1 MEHFIVS
8 ARKYRPQTFKDVV
21 GQSAITNT
29 LTNAIEHNH
38 LAQALLF
45 CGPRGVGKTT
55 CARILAKKINQD
67 GTERE
72 DEDFAFN
79 IFELD
84 AASNNSV
91 DDIRSLIDQVRIP
104 PQVGKYKVYIIDE
117 VHMLSQ
123 SAFNAFLKTLEEPP
137 KHAIFILATT
147 EKHKIIPTI
156 LSRCQIFD
164 FKRIT
169 VKDAAEYLKYIA
181 REQGIEADDDAL
193 HIIAQKADGA
203 MRDALSI
210 FDRVVSFSGKQLTR
224 KAVTENL
231 NVLDYDTYFS
241 ATDLILQHDIPEL
254 LLLFNKTL
262 SFGFDGHHFISGLA
276 SHFRDLMV
284 CRYEATIELLEV
296 GDTAKEQYRAQ
307 SKKTDSTFLLTAL
320 NLAND
325 CDLKYKTSRN
335 QRLLVELTLMK
346 LASIGFDGQKKNP
359 DVLGQSEIK
368 NQTIAPAAAFQ
379 HRKPGEEGSGA
390 IDNPKNQGDSVEP
403 SLAVQPKTATETKE
417 TASSQS
423 ENLSSEILQSKS
435 KDTFEAVSA
444 SVTIDTNDAKIEAG
458 VKDETPYNPDTLNDE
473 KPDSLGDQTLTKPD
487 ALADETSEKQETP
500 GEEIQE
506 NDLEPL
512 SGSAIA
518 QVAAP
523 ALKTEIKKPDA
534 LKKVQLDLASKRV
547 SALSLSSLKAKKEHR
562 ESKKEETVDESQ
574 LPSDKFTEEEM
585 QKHWA
590 DFVEHLD
597 GSGRKILASS
607 LTTDVPKMFDETTIW
622 IELPNDTMKKEVERE
637 HYDLMAHLKQ
647 RLNNHFISLR
657 ITVNE
662 ETAKK
667 FAFTPEEKYQK
678 LREKNPAIDVLR
690 KTFDLDL

>member
-1 MEHFIVS
+1 MEPFIVS

-21 GQSAITNT
+21 GQKAITNT
-29 LTNAIEHNH
+29 LLNAIENNH

-55 CARILAKKINQD
+55 CARILAKQINQD
-67 GTERE
+67 GTQKE

-91 DDIRSLIDQVRIP
+91 DDIRNLIDQVRIP

-117 VHMLSQ
+117 VHMLSS

-181 REQGIEADDDAL
+181 ENQGIEAEEDAL

-231 NVLDYDTYFS
+231 NVLDYDTYFK
-241 ATDLILQHDIPEL
+241 ATDLILQNNIPEI

-262 SFGFDGHHFISGLA
+262 ALGFDGHHFISGLA

-284 CRYEATIELLEV
+284 CQHESTISLMEV
-296 GDTAKEQYRAQ
+296 GEGAKQRYLEQ
-307 SKKTDSTFLLTAL
+307 SKKTAQSFLLKAL
-320 NLAND
+320 NIAND
-325 CDLKYKTSRN
+325 CDLKYKTSKN

-346 LASIGFDGQKKNP
+346 LSSIDFDGQKKNP
-359 DVLGQSEIK
+359 ESVVLDQKTVEF
-368 NQTIAPAAAFQ
+368 IAPAAFFNGIPKPIEENTTEVALNAQSQ
-379 HRKPGEEGSGA
+379 HIEVATPIQKPQSGA
-390 IDNPKNQGDSVEP
+390 SPPENGIPKDQKRKQ
-403 SLAVQPKTATETKE
+403 AVQVENHTNLLVEEPEQTVITKE
-417 TASSQS
+417 
-423 ENLSSEILQSKS
+423 NL
-435 KDTFEAVSA
+435 
-444 SVTIDTNDAKIEAG
+444 AKVNV
-458 VKDETPYNPDTLNDE
+458 VK
-473 KPDSLGDQTLTKPD
+473 K
-487 ALADETSEKQETP
+487 
-500 GEEIQE
+500 I
-506 NDLEPL
+506 
-512 SGSAIA
+512 
-518 QVAAP
+518 
-523 ALKTEIKKPDA
+523 EIKKN
-534 LKKVQLDLASKRV
+534 LNRV
-547 SALSLSSLKAKKEHR
+547 SGLSISSLKAKKAHELN
-562 ESKKEETVDESQ
+562 KKDDAVDESK
-574 LPSDKFTEEEM
+574 LPKEAFTEANM
-585 QKHWA
+585 QQHWA
-590 DFVEHLD
+590 DFVQKID
-597 GSGRKILASS
+597 DDGRKILASNLHS
-607 LTTDVPKMFDETTIW
+607 DIPKLIDETTIW
-622 IELPNDTMKKEVERE
+622 IELPNGTMKKEIERE
-637 HYDLMAHLKQ
+637 QYDLIEYLKLK
-647 RLNNHFISLR
+647 LNNHFINLK

-667 FAFTPEEKYQK
+667 FAFTPEEKYEK
-678 LREKNPAIDVLR
+678 LREKNPTIDLLR
-690 KTFDLDL
+690 KEFDLDL

>member
-1 MEHFIVS
+1 MEPFIVS

-21 GQSAITNT
+21 GQEAITNT
-29 LTNAIEHNH
+29 LLNAIENNH

-67 GTERE
+67 GTERA

-91 DDIRSLIDQVRIP
+91 DDIRNLIDQVRIP

-169 VKDAAEYLKYIA
+169 VKDASEYLKYIA
-181 REQGIEADDDAL
+181 EQQGIDAEESAL

-231 NVLDYDTYFS
+231 NVLDYDIYFS
-241 ATDLILQHDIPEL
+241 ATDLILENNIPEL

-262 SFGFDGHHFISGLA
+262 SLGFDGHHFITGLA

-284 CRYEATIELLEV
+284 CQHPDTLNLLEV
-296 GDTAKEQYRAQ
+296 GDDVKQQYQDQ
-307 SKKTDSTFLLTAL
+307 SKKAPKDFLLKAIDM
-320 NLAND
+320 AND
-325 CDLKYKTSRN
+325 CDLQYKASKN

-346 LASIGFDGQKKNP
+346 LASITFDG
-359 DVLGQSEIK
+359 
-368 NQTIAPAAAFQ
+368 
-379 HRKPGEEGSGA
+379 
-390 IDNPKNQGDSVEP
+390 
-403 SLAVQPKTATETKE
+403 
-417 TASSQS
+417 
-423 ENLSSEILQSKS
+423 
-435 KDTFEAVSA
+435 
-444 SVTIDTNDAKIEAG
+444 
-458 VKDETPYNPDTLNDE
+458 E
-473 KPDSLGDQTLTKPD
+473 K
-487 ALADETSEKQETP
+487 
-500 GEEIQE
+500 
-506 NDLEPL
+506 
-512 SGSAIA
+512 
-518 QVAAP
+518 
-523 ALKTEIKKPDA
+523 KKPDFIIPA
-534 LKKVQLDLASKRV
+534 SHFSSVATPKNGTKTPQSNGTIQKTTDPTPKLEREPVKEEVVAEPEESYEPPKKLQIKVPEKRV
-547 SALSLSSLKAKKEHR
+547 SGLSLSSIKVKKAHENIKSPEIA
-562 ESKKEETVDESQ
+562 EED
-574 LPSDKFTEEEM
+574 LPKDAFTEEDM
-585 QKHWA
+585 QKHWD
-590 DFVEHLD
+590 DFVHELENQ
-597 GSGRKILASS
+597 GRKILASN
-607 LTTDVPKMFDETTIW
+607 LNTDVPKLKNESTIW
-622 IELPNDTMKKEVERE
+622 IELPNGTMKKEVERE
-637 HYDLMAHLKQ
+637 QSLMLDYLKQ
-647 RLNNHFISLR
+647 KLNNYAITLY

-662 ETAKK
+662 EVAKK
-667 FAFTPEEKYQK
+667 FAFTPAEKYEK
-678 LREKNPAIDVLR
+678 LREKNPAIDLLR
-690 KTFDLDL
+690 KEFDLDF